1 MRCTR
6 VKEVIAQAYL
16 KGSQEAPS
24 SVRCH
29 LMNTMTTFCASSVSL
44 SICLSSSENCL
55 MAPHVLCGEFEEFSS
70 LIEKKKKDQFFVS
83 ALQYQHNDYHPQQKL
98 GSAF

>member
-70 LIEKKKKDQFFVS
+70 LIEKKKKIS
-83 ALQYQHNDYHPQQKL
+83 SLYQHFSISTTIIILSKN
-98 GSAF
+98 

>member
-1 MRCTR
+1 
-6 VKEVIAQAYL
+6 
-16 KGSQEAPS
+16 
-24 SVRCH
+24 
-29 LMNTMTTFCASSVSL
+29 
-44 SICLSSSENCL
+44 

-98 GSAF
+98 GSAFWWSSLMKFGMNTIKWWHYHDML